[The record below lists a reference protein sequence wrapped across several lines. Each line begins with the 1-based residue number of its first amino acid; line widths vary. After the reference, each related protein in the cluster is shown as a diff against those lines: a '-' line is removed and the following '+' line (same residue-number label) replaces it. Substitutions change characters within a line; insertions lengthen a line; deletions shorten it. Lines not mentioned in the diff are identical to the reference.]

1 MALRLLEIIV
11 PEQYCNEVSDILTTN
26 EISDYWQTC
35 SCESK
40 VIFKIILQAEKTES
54 LMDQFEQKYKHLE
67 SFRLIL
73 LPLEASFPTP
83 RDIEKK
89 AQEQQADKEKEKVP
103 MRVSRQEL
111 YSEIFD
117 NSKLSTVFL
126 VMVLLSTVVAAVG
139 LLRDNVA
146 VIIGAMVIAPLLGPN
161 VALSLATTLGDNELG
176 KNAVKTNLGGI
187 VLSFS
192 ISLVIG
198 YFALVDPEQP
208 EIMSRTIVSY
218 ADIIIAL
225 ASGVA
230 GALAYTTGA
239 PSTLI
244 GVMVAVALVPP
255 LVTSGMLLGSGY
267 VFKAMDAFLLVVINM
282 ISINL
287 AGVMTFLVQGIR
299 PISWWDAAKA
309 KKAARMAIF
318 IWTLLL
324 IALILLLFLK
334 LGEAGL

>member
-1 MALRLLEIIV
+1 MALRLLEIII
-11 PEQYCNEVSDILTTN
+11 PEEHFNEVSDILTTN

-54 LMDQFEQKYKHLE
+54 IMDQFEKKYKHLE

-83 RDIEKK
+83 RDIERKS
-89 AQEQQADKEKEKVP
+89 QEQQADKEKVP

-126 VMVLLSTVVAAVG
+126 VMVLLSTVVASVG

-176 KNAVKTNLGGI
+176 RNAVKTNLGGI

-192 ISLVIG
+192 IAVVIG
-198 YFALVDPEQP
+198 YFTLVDPEQP

-218 ADIIIAL
+218 TDIIIAL

-267 VFKAMDAFLLVVINM
+267 IFKAMDAFLLVVINM
-282 ISINL
+282 ICINL
-287 AGVMTFLVQGIR
+287 AGVMTFLIQGIR

-309 KKAARMAIF
+309 KKATRIAILM
-318 IWTLLL
+318 WTLLL
-324 IALILLLFLK
+324 IALILLLFIK
-334 LGEAGL
+334 LGETGL